1 MKSAMAD
8 NKPTPK
14 QMRALVKAGLYEA
27 LCIVAGVIGWLA
39 TDKIIWI
46 VMGILAG
53 LGFSIPAII
62 TFIRE
67 AKGRNK

>member
-1 MKSAMAD
+1 
-8 NKPTPK
+8 
-14 QMRALVKAGLYEA
+14 